1 MRAARTGR
9 AQADPA
15 IGGTLQ
21 VYAFRGRRARSHPLR
36 NSSPRPRAGFA
47 PAYCSQRQERRV
59 HAAAVLAVFGSG
71 VAAFMLPD
79 ALKPD
84 IQCVRTHWI
93 RSFMTFQLA
102 RRHEGRFARVV

>member
-59 HAAAVLAVFGSG
+59 HAAAVLAVFGSA
-71 VAAFMLPD
+71 VAAFILQD

-84 IQCVRTHWI
+84 IQCVRTHWS
-93 RSFMTFQLA
+93 RGFMTFQLA
-102 RRHEGRFARVV
+102 RRPEGCFARVV

>member
-36 NSSPRPRAGFA
+36 NSPPPPPAPGSHRPIVHNAMNAGFM
-47 PAYCSQRQERRV
+47 PYWCLQV
-59 HAAAVLAVFGSG
+59 
-71 VAAFMLPD
+71 PD

-84 IQCVRTHWI
+84 IQCVRAHWI
-93 RSFMTFQLA
+93 RGFIAFLMA
-102 RRHEGRFARVV
+102 RRARSVVLMVRKLEDRF

>member
-36 NSSPRPRAGFA
+36 GSPPRPRAGFA
-47 PAYCSQRQERRV
+47 PACYLQRHERRV
-59 HAAAVLAVFGSG
+59 HAVLVLAAFGCG

-84 IQCVRTHWI
+84 IQCVRTRWI
-93 RSFMTFQLA
+93 RGFMTFQLA
-102 RRHEGRFARVV
+102 RAPRTASRV

>member
-1 MRAARTGR
+1 LSLRVSRPPRAFA
-9 AQADPA
+9 PA
-15 IGGTLQ
+15 PQWL
-21 VYAFRGRRARSHPLR
+21 AP
-36 NSSPRPRAGFA
+36 PRAGFA

-93 RSFMTFQLA
+93 RGFITFQLA
-102 RRHEGRFARVV
+102 RRPEDRFARVG